1 MTRPV
6 NVAEFSVI
14 QRNLTILRRRGKLAT
29 KPMFIPEQLVANCS
43 KSPERK
49 TWLDTL
55 PAIFEELTHRWSLR
69 SGPPFDHANVTC
81 SWVAI
86 VVRADGTSAVLKL
99 AMPHMEGA
107 HEIQGLRF
115 WNSDPTVQL
124 LEADDDLG
132 AMLLERCQPGDMLR
146 SESELIQDLVIA
158 TLLKRLWRRPV
169 PPLGPQGFRH
179 LTDLLESWSKETR
192 AQAVHWPDS
201 GLVSE
206 GLGLLQSLA
215 KPSLTDKLLATDLHA
230 GNVLRSEREPWLVID
245 PKPFIGDVAFDVVQ
259 HLHNCEARLQA
270 DPIGM
275 VQRLA
280 DLTEVDAERLQLWT
294 FARAAADP
302 RPAWNNP
309 VWMDIAKALA
319 L

>member
-1 MTRPV
+1 M
-6 NVAEFSVI
+6 I
-14 QRNLTILRRRGKLAT
+14 
-29 KPMFIPEQLVANCS
+29 IPERLIANCS
-43 KSPERK
+43 KIPERK
-49 TWLDTL
+49 QWLDNL
-55 PAIFEELTHRWSLR
+55 PAMLEELTDRWSLR
-69 SGPPFDHANVTC
+69 TGAPFDHANVTC
-81 SWVAI
+81 SWVATA
-86 VVRADGTSAVLKL
+86 VRADGTSAVLKL

-115 WNSDPTVQL
+115 WSGNPTVQL

-146 SESELIQDLVIA
+146 FEPELKQDVVIA
-158 TLLKRLWRRPV
+158 TLLKRLWRRPA
-169 PPLGPQGFRH
+169 PPDGFGR
-179 LTDLLESWSKETR
+179 LSDMLESWSNETR
-192 AQAVHWPDS
+192 AQAQHWPDS

-206 GLGLLQSLA
+206 GLRVLRALA
-215 KPSLTDKLLATDLHA
+215 KPSPTDKLLATDLHA

-259 HLHNCEARLQA
+259 HLHVCEARLHA

-275 VQRLA
+275 VKRLA
-280 DLTEVDAERLQLWT
+280 DLAEVDAERLQLWT

-302 RPAWNNP
+302 RAAWNNL
-309 VWMDIAKALA
+309 VWMEIAKALA